1 LIRQDNDQ
9 GRASAVQ
16 TIRVGVIVLA
26 AVAAG
31 FAFREL
37 RNILA
42 PLALAVFLLLM
53 IDGLARALGER
64 TPFPKRAAMP
74 AAVVLIVAMFA
85 FAIWIMAHNGRGFA
99 LDAPTFAHRIDALL
113 LEAKTRFGL
122 QVPPTLGDLVHRLN
136 PARWLGAAANAAG
149 GAVEQFVFVLIYLG
163 FLLASQHGFNRK
175 LEAMLTQDTHQQEA
189 ARVMERVRRGV
200 ESYIFVQTVVGVVI
214 AGMSLLIMW
223 PMGLKHMYFFA
234 FLIFVA
240 NYVPAIGAAIGVLVP
255 PLFALL
261 QFDDLWRP
269 LGMLVAFEL
278 IHFGVSHVLQ
288 PRLQGKQLNLDPIF
302 VLLGLAFWGYL
313 WGLTGAFLS
322 TPLTVTVMALLAEQP
337 SMRWIAVLLS
347 SDGKPFADESHDAV
361 AAEPEPQPEPQRKP
375 PPAAAAS

>member
-1 LIRQDNDQ
+1 LIRQDHDQ
-9 GRASAVQ
+9 SRTSAVQ
-16 TIRVGVIVLA
+16 TIRVGVIVLS

-42 PLALAVFLLLM
+42 PLALAVFLLLL
-53 IDGLARALGER
+53 IDGLARALAER

-74 AAVVLIVAMFA
+74 AAVLLIVAMFG

-99 LDAPTFAHRIDALL
+99 LDAPKFAQRIDLL
-113 LEAKTRFGL
+113 LQELKNHFGL
-122 QVPPTLGDLVHRLN
+122 QVPPTLGDLVHQLN
-136 PARWLGAAANAAG
+136 PAKWMGVAANAAG

-163 FLLASQHGFNRK
+163 FLLASQHGFSRK
-175 LEAMLTQDTHQQEA
+175 LEAMLTQDEHQQEA

-214 AGMSLLIMW
+214 AGLSLLIMW

-322 TPLTVTVMALLAEQP
+322 TPLTVMVMALLAEQP
-337 SMRWIAVLLS
+337 SMRWIAVMLS
-347 SDGKPFADESHDAV
+347 SDGKPFADEAIDPDPPAQH
-361 AAEPEPQPEPQRKP
+361 KP

>member
-1 LIRQDNDQ
+1 LIRQEDD
-9 GRASAVQ
+9 RDRTSSVQ
-16 TIRVGVIVLA
+16 TIRFGVVVLTV
-26 AVAAG
+26 VAAG
-31 FAFREL
+31 FALFAL
-37 RNILA
+37 RNIVA
-42 PLALAVFLLLM
+42 PLALAVFLLMM
-53 IDGLARALGER
+53 IDGVARALTDR

-74 AAVVLIVAMFA
+74 AAIVIIVALFA

-99 LDAPTFAHRIDALL
+99 ADAPRFAERIDLL
-113 LEAKTRFGL
+113 LQELKNRFGL
-122 QVPPTLGDLVHRLN
+122 QVPPTLGDLVHQLN
-136 PARWLGAAANAAG
+136 PAKWLGQAANMAG

-163 FLLASQHGFNRK
+163 FLLASQHSFNRK
-175 LEAMLTQDTHQQEA
+175 LEAMLTSDSHQREA

-200 ESYIFVQTVVGVVI
+200 ESYVFVQTVVGVVI
-214 AGMSLLIMW
+214 SALSLLIMW
-223 PMGLKHMYFFA
+223 PLGLHHKFFFA

-255 PLFALL
+255 PLFGLL

-269 LGMLVAFEL
+269 LGMLIAFEL

-322 TPLTVTVMALLAEQP
+322 TPLTVTVMAILAEQP
-337 SMRWIAVLLS
+337 SLRWIAILLS
-347 SDGKPFADESHDAV
+347 SDGRPFAEETDV
-361 AAEPEPQPEPQRKP
+361 ATEDPEQHRRP
-375 PPAAAAS
+375 PPSAAAS